1 MSHWGSPTETPTGI
15 CSSDGSRG
23 GESFTPVVRLADGRA
38 VAAAESDIVSV
49 QCRGRC
55 SPGQDVNLLSCLG
68 WHRDGGGGSE

>member
-49 QCRGRC
+49 QRPLQSR
-55 SPGQDVNLLSCLG
+55 PRRQPAKLSRLA
-68 WHRDGGGGSE
+68 S